1 MEESLRENPHNATLL
16 RQEVKNFP
24 YHFKREE
31 KIAGALY
38 LKLYDAASRWAI
50 GRHEG
55 TIEAAFP
62 TWVYP
67 EWQHM
72 KQRIEEEERGD
83 THHRARMRDEA
94 NGLGEEV
101 YDDYISA
108 HQMQADRHQSYEFAE
123 QHLDIG
129 GCDLV
134 LPAGMMIRAGLIST
148 GGATAVQHQMKV
160 REAKTVD
167 RRINNK
173 YWDNK
178 PFKD

>member
-72 KQRIEEEERGD
+72 KQRIEEEE
-83 THHRARMRDEA
+83 
-94 NGLGEEV
+94 GLNPTKV
-101 YDDYISA
+101 QNPPLYPACSA
-108 HQMQADRHQSYEFAE
+108 
-123 QHLDIG
+123 L
-129 GCDLV
+129 
-134 LPAGMMIRAGLIST
+134 
-148 GGATAVQHQMKV
+148 
-160 REAKTVD
+160 
-167 RRINNK
+167 
-173 YWDNK
+173 
-178 PFKD
+178 